1 MINSTSINKLKT
13 GVPLFI
19 LFLLFG
25 CSNPY
30 KNITK
35 TEYVAAKIFE
45 IPYSLPQSEK
55 TLIYKTSINFYQ
67 RNISGLLIIKKTD
80 KQNYRIAL
88 TTQFGLKIFDFA
100 LKKGNLEVVY
110 CIEYLNKKSIIST
123 FEDDFNLLLMQNKFE
138 QIYTFQ
144 KDEQKYKGWV
154 FQSGKM
160 NYYYLMNTKKNQIEK
175 IEQRKRNAKK
185 ISVSLYDYRNNL
197 PSVIQLEHHNI
208 KLKMNLK
215 RIQ

>member
-19 LFLLFG
+19 IFLFFG

-30 KNITK
+30 KNLTK
-35 TEYVAAKIFE
+35 TEFAAAKISE
-45 IPYSLPQSEK
+45 IPYSLAKSEK
-55 TLIYKTSINFYQ
+55 TLIYKTSIDFYQ

-88 TTQFGLKIFDFA
+88 TTQFGLKVFDFA
-100 LKKGNLEVVY
+100 LKEGNLEVVY
-110 CIEYLNKKSIIST
+110 CIEYLNKNSLIST
-123 FEDDFNLLLMQNKFE
+123 FEDDFKLLLMQNKFDR
-138 QIYTFQ
+138 IYTLQ
-144 KDEQKYKGWV
+144 NVEEKYKAWG
-154 FQSGKM
+154 FQSEKM
-160 NYYYLMNTKKNQIEK
+160 SYYYLMNKENNQIEK
-175 IEQRKRNAKK
+175 IVQRKRNAKK

-197 PSVIQLEHHNI
+197 PFIIQLEHHNI
-208 KLKMNLK
+208 KLRMNFK